1 MSSESSPDAT
11 NVLIRAWMMG
21 VTPLLQDRMSEED
34 ILAGRFEQPD
44 GTKKRRGKKAVE
56 AATTEDDVTDAHPPA
71 APARRPTAAELCLP
85 KLNLHD
91 GKPVIP
97 AEHFYRCLITAGQ
110 HVAYKKGKV
119 TGKNGATALPSF
131 LSIEDEFLFVR
142 TPVRDGRNYL
152 TGLGETATWEPDIRK
167 GKLRSPNKRTIIR
180 PKFKHWGFAVT
191 LQADLETVTIA
202 TVRELVNVAG
212 NLVGI
217 GSFRPEFRLEGQRGT
232 FFGQFRVMGW
242 DVSPIAE

>member
-1 MSSESSPDAT
+1 MLRESSSNVSD
-11 NVLIRAWMMG
+11 VLIQAWMVG

-44 GTKKRRGKKAVE
+44 GIKKRRGKKVAEVVAEGETDE
-56 AATTEDDVTDAHPPA
+56 APPTA
-71 APARRPTAAELCLP
+71 QPTRRPTAAEICLP

-131 LSIEDEFLFVR
+131 LTIEDEALLIR
-142 TPVRDGRNYL
+142 TPVRDKDNYL
-152 TGLGETATWEPDIRK
+152 TGLGETAGWEPDIRK
-167 GKLRSPNKRTIIR
+167 GKLRGPNKRTIIR

-191 LQADLETVTIA
+191 LQANLETVTIA
-202 TVRELVNVAG
+202 TVRELVNIAG

-217 GSFRPEFRLEGQRGT
+217 GSFRPEFRREGQRGT

-242 DVSPIAE
+242 EATATPSE